1 MANLN
6 RDLTILL
13 HMKKYTEEI
22 TNLNLSNITFEEF
35 VNNYVL
41 RNSISMDLMQIGEL
55 VNHLS
60 QDYIKNTNDKMNWL
74 IIKGMRNHFAHGY
87 FSMDYQIILDTARN
101 DIPKFQ
107 KLLDEE
113 IKKISEK

>member
-1 MANLN
+1 MDNTN

-22 TNLNLSNITFEEF
+22 TKLKLDSISYDEF
-35 VNNYVL
+35 VGNYVL

-60 QDYIKNTNDKMNWL
+60 EEYYEKTKEKMNWKV
-74 IIKGMRNHFAHGY
+74 IKAMRNHFAHGY
-87 FSMDYQIILDTARN
+87 FSMDYQIILDTAKN
-101 DIPKFQ
+101 NIPEFQ

-113 IKKISEK
+113 IANFN

>member
-22 TNLNLSNITFEEF
+22 TNLELENVTYEDF

-55 VNHLS
+55 TNHLS
-60 QDYIKNTNDKMNWL
+60 NEYLDATMEKMNWHA
-74 IIKGMRNHFAHGY
+74 IRGMRNHFAHGY
-87 FSMDYQIILDTARN
+87 FSMDYQIIFNTAKDN
-101 DIPKFQ
+101 IPEFQ
-107 KLLDEE
+107 KLLDSE
-113 IKKISEK
+113 IRRLSN